1 MTDRSLSRRTVLKTS
16 AGAVAAGVTS
26 GLAGCSAIPGF
37 GDGGSQGSNEI
48 QDWAFEPGEIGNQDS
63 YRARYQNY
71 GSIRDNEDE
80 FDSEYFGGVESQY
93 ESRYGDRLD
102 IDFEDA
108 DWGIR
113 LGQAQVLSADH
124 TVEDV
129 VDQLEDE
136 FEYEDDDDDVDGY
149 TTIVGPNERDGYA
162 VDGSTVLHVRVS
174 EDVADALED
183 LIATQNGDIDMW
195 ADEEEDFSEAV
206 TNVSGDVVS
215 AGVGGF
221 SEDVVASGSSA
232 TFNGETTKQQFAQVY
247 EEEDD
252 IDKENK
258 RERVSDEDDAS
269 VSFNGRVVVFEGET
283 DTDEY
288 GVA

>member
-1 MTDRSLSRRTVLKTS
+1 MTDRSLSRRTVLKTG
-16 AGAVAAGVTS
+16 AGAVAAGVTAS
-26 GLAGCSAIPGF
+26 LAGCSAIPGF
-37 GDGGSQGSNEI
+37 GDDGNQGSKEI

-80 FDSEYFGGVESQY
+80 FDSEYFDRVESQY

-108 DWGIR
+108 DWQVR

-129 VDQLEDE
+129 VDHLEDE
-136 FEYEDDDDDVDGY
+136 FDYEEDDDDVDGY

-162 VDGSTVLHVRVS
+162 ADGSTVLHVRVS

-206 TNVSGDVVS
+206 TNVSGDVAS
-215 AGVGGF
+215 AGIGGF
-221 SEDVVASGSSA
+221 AEDVVASGSSA
-232 TFNGETTKQQFAQVY
+232 TFDGETTQQQFVRVY

-252 IDKENK
+252 IDKEEI
-258 RERVSDEDDAS
+258 REAVEDEDDAS